1 MTMPRARTLL
11 VVIAGAVGALHATLA
26 SSAPRVEFLDPR
38 DGAVV
43 RQAEVRVTGRAEH
56 DRPSAAT
63 FDVMLVIDVSGSTRV
78 PVAAASSG
86 VVIGG
91 GLGDIFRMG
100 GPTILDV
107 EMTAA
112 QRFVDAADRQ
122 STRIG
127 VVTFS
132 EAHSAQGGAT
142 VEQPLTFDYAAV
154 RATLSRIRS
163 RTPNGGTDMVSG
175 VRLAVRELR
184 ALGSAMSAPRPEA
197 KKVALLMTDGFPTL
211 PFPNQRQLD
220 PRNVAVTLD
229 AARVA
234 GKAGIV
240 MHTFCLGREALSA
253 PVVCREAAR
262 ITGGTYHPV
271 QNPAEI
277 VSLLPATRIA
287 EVAVV
292 SVRNA
297 TTGQMATTLDVAA
310 DGRFEADVPLAPGA
324 NRVVVHV
331 PGAETASVIVHYQP
345 DVKIEVERDPSR
357 DVHIQVERPEPG
369 R

>member
-1 MTMPRARTLL
+1 MVM
-11 VVIAGAVGALHATLA
+11 VGAAIALGAPVAA
-26 SSAPRVEFLDPR
+26 SAARVEFMDPR
-38 DGAVV
+38 DGTVV
-43 RQAEVRVTGRAEH
+43 QQAEVRVTGRADH
-56 DRPSAAT
+56 DRPTAAS

-78 PVAAASSG
+78 PVSAVSSG
-86 VVIGG
+86 IVIGG

-107 EMTAA
+107 EITAA

-132 EAHSAQGGAT
+132 EAHSAQSGGT
-142 VEQPLTFDYAAV
+142 VEQPLTFDYAAI
-154 RATLSRIRS
+154 RATLNRIQS
-163 RTPNGGTDMVSG
+163 RTPNGGTDMVAG
-175 VRLAVRELR
+175 VRLAIRELR
-184 ALGSAMSAPRPEA
+184 HLTGAVSAPRPEA
-197 KKVALLMTDGFPTL
+197 RKVALLLTDGFPTL
-211 PFPNQRQLD
+211 PFPNQRELD
-220 PRNVAVTLD
+220 PRNVSVTLD
-229 AARVA
+229 AVRVA

-253 PVVCREAAR
+253 PIVCREAAS
-262 ITGGTYHPV
+262 ITGGRYHPV
-271 QNPAEI
+271 QNPADI
-277 VSLLPATRIA
+277 VALLPATRIA
-287 EVAVV
+287 DVAVL

-297 TTGQMATTLDVAA
+297 TTGQMAKTLDVAA
-310 DGRFEADVPLAPGA
+310 DGRFTADVPLAPGA
-324 NRVVVHV
+324 NRLVVQV
-331 PGAETASVIVHYQP
+331 PGADAASVVVHYQP

>member
-1 MTMPRARTLL
+1 MMQRGRSLVLAGLAVTMALGVP
-11 VVIAGAVGALHATLA
+11 AGVHAA
-26 SSAPRVEFLDPR
+26 RVEFMDPR

-43 RQAEVRVTGRAEH
+43 QQAEVRVTGRAEP

-78 PVAAASSG
+78 PVAVASSG
-86 VVIGG
+86 IVIGG
-91 GLGDIFRMG
+91 SLGDVLRMG
-100 GPTILDV
+100 GQTILDV

-154 RATLSRIRS
+154 RATLQRIQA
-163 RTPNGGTDMVSG
+163 RTPNGGTDMVAG
-175 VRLAVRELR
+175 VRLAIRELR
-184 ALGSAMSAPRPEA
+184 ALTGAVSAPRPEA
-197 KKVALLMTDGFPTL
+197 RKVTLLLTDGFPTL
-211 PFPNQRQLD
+211 PFPNQRELD
-220 PRNVAVTLD
+220 PRNVSVTLD
-229 AARVA
+229 AVRIA
-234 GKAGIV
+234 GRAGIV

-253 PVVCREAAR
+253 PVVCREAAS
-262 ITGGTYHPV
+262 ITGGRYHPV
-271 QNPAEI
+271 QNPADI
-277 VSLLPATRIA
+277 VTLLPATRIGD
-287 EVAVV
+287 VAVM

-297 TTGQMATTLDVAA
+297 TTGQMAKKLDVSA
-310 DGRFEADVPLAPGA
+310 DGRFTADVPLAPGA
-324 NRVVVHV
+324 NRLVVQV
-331 PGAETASVIVHYQP
+331 PGADAASVVVHYQP